1 MSEAAPPARY
11 APPHPVRPPRRTRRT
26 RRPGELPFAVLF
38 MAFALWLYSHL
49 GTEARWLP
57 RLNWF
62 QQPALWPAI
71 AIYGMLAFGTLN
83 LIAAI
88 MAHGSERDRREMLT
102 WAAALEYVGWYLA
115 YAWAVG
121 QIGYLPATMLTMLL
135 LVWRLGIA
143 SRASLFWAAAFALGV
158 VVVFKSLLR
167 VGIPGGRLY
176 ALFPPDIQRF
186 LSVYF

>member
-1 MSEAAPPARY
+1 MAEAGARPQAPLQGR
-11 APPHPVRPPRRTRRT
+11 RKRRTRRT

-38 MAFALWLYSHL
+38 LGFALWLYTHL
-49 GTEARWLP
+49 GAEARWIARLP
-57 RLNWF
+57 WF

-71 AIYGMLAFGTLN
+71 AIHGMLAFGAAN
-83 LIAAI
+83 LFASLL
-88 MAHGSERDRREMLT
+88 AHGSERDRRELLT
-102 WAAALEYVGWYLA
+102 WLRALEYVAWYLA

-121 QIGYLPATMLTMLL
+121 QIGYLPATLGTMLL

-143 SRASLFWAAAFALGV
+143 SRASLFWATAFSVAV

-176 ALFPPDIQRF
+176 ALFPPDWQRF

>member
-1 MSEAAPPARY
+1 MAEAG
-11 APPHPVRPPRRTRRT
+11 APPHAPHHGRSQRPARRTRQ
-26 RRPGELPFAVLF
+26 PGELPFAVLF
-38 MAFALWLYSHL
+38 LAFTLWLYIHL
-49 GTEARWLP
+49 GTEARWIA
-57 RLNWF
+57 RLTWF

-71 AIYGMLAFGTLN
+71 AIHGMLAFGVVN
-83 LIAAI
+83 LFASLLAQ
-88 MAHGSERDRREMLT
+88 GSEGDRRELLT
-102 WAAALEYVGWYLA
+102 WLRALEYVGWYLA

-121 QIGYLPATMLTMLL
+121 QIGYLPATLATMLL

-143 SRASLFWAAAFALGV
+143 TRVSLFWAAAFSVAV

-176 ALFPPDIQRF
+176 ALFPPDWQRF